1 VAFLAFG
8 FLGHQ
13 PIFSPRGIGRMKL
26 AQSQAPPTN
35 VRTMPSPIPRI
46 VKYLA
51 VNARLNRTYRPAAKN
66 ALATTSAPLT
76 TNGLLMAG
84 IPIPPGGQGVNVSH
98 LFAGAKQV
106 SVIDAYQ
113 EKLNAKNFNLLID
126 WGWFWFITQPLF
138 KLLHWLS
145 HVLGNVGLAILA
157 VTVIIKI
164 IFIPLANQSYRS
176 MIKMQ
181 QLQPKIAVL
190 RERFPD
196 QAQANKEIIELYKRE
211 NVKAPSGCLPI
222 LIQVLVFF
230 ALYKVLFVTID
241 MRQAPFFGW
250 ITDLSAPDP
259 TSIFN
264 LFGLLPYQVPDFLHI
279 GVWPIL
285 LGVTLWQLQ
294 RKISPAL
301 LGSFQRKVYAFL
313 PFLVAYFSADGIAG
327 FIISFTWYNLLS
339 TLHQSLLMED
349 KRSDV
354 GNINTSSAS
363 LLPYGKIQPIVF
375 LMMLAPVTQNII
387 VFLIFWRRSKRPTT

>member
-1 VAFLAFG
+1 
-8 FLGHQ
+8 
-13 PIFSPRGIGRMKL
+13 
-26 AQSQAPPTN
+26 
-35 VRTMPSPIPRI
+35 
-46 VKYLA
+46 
-51 VNARLNRTYRPAAKN
+51 
-66 ALATTSAPLT
+66 
-76 TNGLLMAG
+76 MAG

-157 VTVIIKI
+157 VTFIIKI

-181 QLQPKIAVL
+181 QLQPNIAIL

-196 QAQANKEIIELYKRE
+196 QAQANKEIMELYKRE
-211 NVKAPSGCLPI
+211 NVKAPLGCLPV

-250 ITDLSAPDP
+250 IEELSAPDP
-259 TSIFN
+259 TSLFN

-285 LGVTLWQLQ
+285 LGLTLWQLQ

-313 PFLVAYFSADGIAG
+313 PLLIAYLWADGMVG
-327 FIISFTWYNLLS
+327 FIISLTWYNLLS
-339 TLHQSLLMED
+339 YL
-349 KRSDV
+349 
-354 GNINTSSAS
+354 AS
-363 LLPYGKIQPIVF
+363 IVTDGKQ
-375 LMMLAPVTQNII
+375 AGCC
-387 VFLIFWRRSKRPTT
+387 KKH